1 MSIATRTQ
9 LATVREIA
17 GSYYVYWG
25 DQPLCEKPEC
35 SQACAEQTAAWLNGL
50 PASEFRVWVEC
61 AR

>member
-35 SQACAEQTAAWLNGL
+35 SQACAEQTA
-50 PASEFRVWVEC
+50 EC